1 MSISTI
7 ILYIVL
13 VTTGYGL
20 VTYLFIQENYFMAV
34 VLYLIGVSWLCI
46 VLSEGLGVLLDW
58 LIAYY
63 YEYSQPEVIIQEVVV
78 VNPEE
83 ELGKV
88 PTDYEGETT
97 TTPEIIT
104 EVEEEMKEG
113 PVLPLGFTSLWL
125 LSMFISWLTRS

>member
-1 MSISTI
+1 MNLNTI
-7 ILYIVL
+7 ILYTVL

-58 LIAYY
+58 LIAYC
-63 YEYSQPEVIIQEVVV
+63 YEYPQPEVIIQEVVV
-78 VNPEE
+78 INPEE

-88 PTDYEGETT
+88 PTNYEGETT